1 MKLIPGQIWL
11 ADLGPPHARHTQ
23 EPTRAGPV
31 IIASIEPLNDALAT
45 IIVFPIS
52 KSVYDPKDPN
62 VVVLKRDKRNNLD
75 YDSAVL
81 PMLLRG
87 IVKSR
92 LQHSFGMLTSKQLAR
107 ARDIVRTAL
116 GLGAT
121 DP

>member
-11 ADLGPPHARHTQ
+11 ADLGPRHPKHTQ
-23 EPTRAGPV
+23 EPTRPGPV
-31 IIASIEPLNDALAT
+31 VIASIEPLNEALAT
-45 IIVFPIS
+45 IIIFPIS
-52 KSVYDPKDPN
+52 KSVYDPKNPN
-62 VVVLKRDKRNNLD
+62 AVSLKRDKRNNLD

-92 LQHSFGMLTSKQLAR
+92 LKHSFGMLTSKQLER

-116 GLGAT
+116 GLDAT
-121 DP
+121 NP